1 MKAYLRL
8 WLIATA
14 LLLLLVAGFNLVVDP
29 YGIFR
34 LVDAPGFN
42 AVKPQAGNHGAMV
55 KAYQVTRVKPRALIL
70 GNSRAEVGFDPEHRA
85 WPEAARP
92 VFNLAL
98 PGTGTAASLRYLRH
112 VLADLS
118 DADRPPPGIVV
129 WGIDLMDFLVDET
142 KPRSGR
148 SPNQHDWRLL
158 TLPDGTR
165 NPGRLFQRVKDYG
178 EATLTLGAL
187 IDSLETLR
195 AQGDVHARNLTPL
208 GFNPMRDYLRIA
220 ENEGY
225 WALFRQRD
233 IENMRAYLRRPKS
246 LHDSSGP
253 SSAALNDFREVLD
266 LCRRNNISLKMVIYP
281 YHARLLEILRISGHL
296 PVFEA
301 WQRELVHI
309 LGEEARRSG
318 GEPFPLWDFSG
329 FHEYSMEA
337 VPLKGD
343 RASAMRWYWEAG
355 HFKRELGD
363 VILARLLD
371 TGDSM
376 VGFGVRLTPEK
387 MEYQFSLRRQGYQEY
402 ERRFAQEIREIED
415 FALKRIHGRVPSA
428 ARGGEA

>member
-14 LLLLLVAGFNLVVDP
+14 LLLLLVAGFTLVVDP

-42 AVKPQAGNHGAMV
+42 SVKPQAGNHGAMV

-85 WPEAARP
+85 WPESARP

-112 VLADLS
+112 SLADLS

-142 KPRSGR
+142 KPRPGR
-148 SPNQHDWRLL
+148 STNQQDRRLL
-158 TLPDGTR
+158 TLPDGSR

-187 IDSLETLR
+187 LDSLETLR
-195 AQGDVHARNLTPL
+195 AQGDPHARNLTPL
-208 GFNPMRDYLRIA
+208 GFNPMCDYFRIA
-220 ENEGY
+220 ANEGY

-233 IENMRAYLRRPKS
+233 IENLRAYLRRPKS
-246 LHDSSGP
+246 LHDATGP
-253 SSAALNDFREVLD
+253 SSAALDDFREVLD
-266 LCRRNNISLKMVIYP
+266 LCRRNNIALKLVIYP
-281 YHARLLEILRISGHL
+281 YHARLLEILRIAGHL

-309 LGEEARRSG
+309 LREEARRSG
-318 GEPFPLWDFSG
+318 GAPFPLWDFSG

-337 VPLKGD
+337 VPPKGD
-343 RASAMRWYWEAG
+343 RSSAMRWYWEAG

-363 VILARLLD
+363 VILERLFD
-371 TGDSM
+371 TGNSM
-376 VGFGVRLTPEK
+376 VGFGVRLTSENL
-387 MEYQFSLRRQGYQEY
+387 EDQFALRRQGYQEY
-402 ERRFAQEIREIED
+402 TRRSPEDVQELEEFASNRG
-415 FALKRIHGRVPSA
+415 HGRVPSV
-428 ARGGEA
+428 ARGD

>member
-1 MKAYLRL
+1 MKGYLRL

-14 LLLLLVAGFNLVVDP
+14 LLLLLVAGFTLVVDP

-42 AVKPQAGNHGAMV
+42 SVKPQAGNHGAMV

-85 WPEAARP
+85 WPESARP

-112 VLADLS
+112 SLADLS

-142 KPRSGR
+142 KPRPGR
-148 SPNQHDWRLL
+148 STNQQDRRLL
-158 TLPDGTR
+158 TLPDGSR

-195 AQGDVHARNLTPL
+195 AQDDVHARNLTPL
-208 GFNPMRDYLRIA
+208 GFNPMRDYQRIA
-220 ENEGY
+220 KNEGY

-233 IENMRAYLRRPKS
+233 IENLRAYLRRPKS
-246 LHDSSGP
+246 LHDATGP
-253 SSAALNDFREVLD
+253 SSAALDDFREVLD
-266 LCRRNNISLKMVIYP
+266 LCRRNNIALKLVIYP
-281 YHARLLEILRISGHL
+281 YHARLLEILRIAGHL

-309 LGEEARRSG
+309 LREEARRSSG
-318 GEPFPLWDFSG
+318 APFPLWDFSG

-337 VPLKGD
+337 VPPKGD
-343 RASAMRWYWEAG
+343 RSSAMRWYWEAG

-363 VILARLLD
+363 RILDVVLSG
-371 TGDSM
+371 TGAGK
-376 VGFGVRLTPEK
+376 GFGVRLDVGNIEA
-387 MEYQFSLRRQGYQEY
+387 EEVALHEGYAAYRRHFPADADELEHLATVQGG
-402 ERRFAQEIREIED
+402 
-415 FALKRIHGRVPSA
+415 GR
-428 ARGGEA
+428 